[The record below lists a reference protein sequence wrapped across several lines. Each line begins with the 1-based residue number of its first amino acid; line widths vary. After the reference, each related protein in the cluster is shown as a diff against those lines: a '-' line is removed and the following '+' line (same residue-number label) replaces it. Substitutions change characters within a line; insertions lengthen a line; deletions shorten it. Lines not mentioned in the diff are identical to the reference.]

1 VWLDANQNTR
11 SKTRTIYN
19 KNNLG
24 SLNPSDYPT
33 WNYDGS
39 STGQA
44 DGENSEVFLKPVAVF
59 KDPLRNVENDR
70 LVLCET
76 MVVKQDDDKNTT
88 NTAFDDVLIPH
99 KTNFRAAAN
108 QIFELQSVKDE
119 KIQFGLEI
127 EYFLIDPHSGRPL
140 GFPSSPRKYPKPQG
154 DYYCGTGASNVFRR
168 DVVEKHYQCCL
179 KAGIHISGLNLE
191 VCVGQYEYQVGIC
204 DGIDAADHVV
214 MSKYLLQ
221 RIAEMEDLDVDFT
234 AKPVKSCLFN
244 GSGMHTNISTL
255 SSRDK
260 KIGFQTILEY
270 MKKLELRH
278 DHHMNVYGDDNRE
291 RMTGNLETS
300 SFDTFSYGVANRGA
314 SIRIPRQTAFYKY
327 GYFEDRRPTVSA
339 CPYQVTSVIA
349 ETLLKTN

>member
-1 VWLDANQNTR
+1 M
-11 SKTRTIYN
+11 
-19 KNNLG
+19 G
-24 SLNPSDYPT
+24 SLNPSDYPI

-44 DGENSEVFLKPVAVF
+44 NGKNSEVFLKPVAVF
-59 KDPLRNVENDR
+59 KDPLRNVEKDR

-76 MVVKQDDDKNTT
+76 MIVKEDNET
-88 NTAFDDVLIPH
+88 NQPNEFAFIDTLIPH
-99 KTNFRAAAN
+99 HTNFRAKAN
-108 QIFELQSVKDE
+108 TIFELPSVKE
-119 KIQFGLEI
+119 ECIQFGLEI

-140 GFPSSPRKYPKPQG
+140 GFPSSPRKFPKPQG

-168 DVVEKHYQCCL
+168 DVVEKHYQMCL
-179 KAGIHISGLNLE
+179 QAGLHLSGLNLE

-204 DGIDAADHVV
+204 DGIDAADQVV
-214 MSKYLLQ
+214 ISKYLLR
-221 RIAEMEDLDVDFT
+221 RIAEMEDLDVDFS

-255 SSRDK
+255 STRDK
-260 KIGFQTILEY
+260 SKGFETLIQY
-270 MKKLELRH
+270 MEKLEVRH
-278 DHHMNVYGDDNRE
+278 DHHMKVYGDDNRE

-300 SFDTFSYGVANRGA
+300 SYDTFSYGVANRGA
-314 SIRIPRQTAFYKY
+314 SIRIPRQTAFNKC

-349 ETLLKTN
+349 ETLLNTEE